1 MSYTTIINHQ
11 ELLKGKRILYAIVD
25 QTNIRESHADLF
37 NKMYEMTY
45 QMTKRLSVGTLLG
58 TVKYFCNIDQA
69 MDYSNLYDIVILQS
83 VGNFINRNKF
93 FIEVDNYVRENP
105 DFFILAF
112 TLDWHSEK
120 GYGYIECH
128 HQLMVINVNIWKKI
142 GRPMFGT
149 WEDGEKELPNYSRSN
164 ENFHDN
170 YTPYWIKGEP
180 GFTKHNKVSPGWNFL
195 KIALEKGYRIDNF
208 SEDMR
213 ACRLYIYPEFES
225 ENLYKGIKSKNHE
238 LVNNPN
244 QKKWIKNMFNT
255 SLTVWIFNS
264 EIYRFQTDME
274 SYDTYIGPAS
284 GFKYLDY
291 LNYRPNGKF
300 VFYDINQKA
309 LDWIKNLQENW
320 DGEDFYNYLQKSPE
334 EDKKHFKFIYG
345 KKLNKETIDKNLNVL
360 YQDLGG
366 KSEFQR
372 LWNLFKTSETKFI
385 KTDILNPTD
394 LENLLLES
402 KTKLAFFNFSNIF
415 ATDFTLLDYTIAEIE
430 KKYDNFLNAVSKAF
444 IQYTLYGSNIDG
456 NWQTLHNIPT
466 KFTPSSTDNY
476 VESFR
481 KKEMNRMTSAM
492 IKANIIDRFSF
503 IDVGC
508 SGGILQKLR
517 NFEPVLKGLG
527 VDPLVEECSRLHN
540 LEENSNIKY
549 IPAYVAATGSTHP
562 TGFNFWRTYVGNLQ
576 KQAKEF
582 NEGSNGKQ

>member
-25 QTNIRESHADLF
+25 QTNIRESHPDLF

-45 QMTKRLSVGTLLG
+45 QMTKRLSIGTLLG

-180 GFTKHNKVSPGWNFL
+180 GFTKHYKVSPGWNFL
-195 KIALEKGYRIDNF
+195 KTALEKGYRIDNF

-225 ENLYKGIKSKNHE
+225 ENLYKGIRSKNHE

-430 KKYDNFLNAVSKAF
+430 KKYDNFLHAVSKAF

-540 LEENSNIKY
+540 LEENPNIKY
-549 IPAYVAATGSTHP
+549 IPSYVAAGKSSNKGYDFYRLHVGSLV
-562 TGFNFWRTYVGNLQ
+562 REYD
-576 KQAKEF
+576 EDD
-582 NEGSNGKQ
+582 NGK